1 MKWGETMISV
11 VVPVYN
17 QKRQLQLTLD
27 FFSRQIVDESFEL
40 IVVDDC
46 SDEPCDT
53 VVDNFKDKM
62 DVIYIKNA
70 KEYGRNYC
78 IL

>member
-46 SDEPCDT
+46 SDAVSYTHLTLPT
-53 VVDNFKDKM
+53 T
-62 DVIYIKNA
+62 
-70 KEYGRNYC
+70 
-78 IL
+78 